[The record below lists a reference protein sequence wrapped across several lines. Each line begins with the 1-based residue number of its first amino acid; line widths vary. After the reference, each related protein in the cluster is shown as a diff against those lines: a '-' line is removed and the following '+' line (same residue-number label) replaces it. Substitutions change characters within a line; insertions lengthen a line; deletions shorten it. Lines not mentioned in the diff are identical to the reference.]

1 MKNNIKIIDLID
13 KKYYSIELIDL
24 SNNYIKNIDN
34 IYQFFNLKSLNL
46 GFNKV
51 LIFFNNRLNHLKLY
65 HH

>member
-51 LIFFNNRLNHLKLY
+51 LIFLIID
-65 HH
+65 